1 MTTLGKILKDA
12 RLKSGM
18 SATLLAK
25 KIGFSRAYLSSVEND
40 IRTNASDEFIN
51 KYLENVT
58 DDIDEYNFYLSRIIS
73 DAEYKTNLK
82 PVGKLYEN
90 SLHSS
95 FFDAFN
101 APNVLTLQKG
111 NTMYQQHFDEP
122 LNDLKFHLKDLRNKK
137 YYNSIVLDPS
147 DLEYITGMIEN
158 YLEQKF
164 RIQINV
170 IENRYKKGDIPK
182 LVHDEYVH
190 DTQKIIGILGSENPY

>member
-12 RLKSGM
+12 RLKTGM
-18 SATLLAK
+18 SAALLAE
-25 KIGFSRAYLSSVEND
+25 KIGYSRPYLSLVEND
-40 IRTNASDEFIN
+40 KRTNVSDDFID
-51 KYLENVT
+51 KYLENVS
-58 DDIDEYNFYLSRIIS
+58 DDIDEYNFYLDKIIN
-73 DAEYKTNLK
+73 DANYKTNLN
-82 PVGKLYEN
+82 PVGKLYSD

-122 LNDLKFHLKDLRNKK
+122 LNDLRFHLTDMRNKK

-164 RIQINV
+164 RIQIDV

-182 LVHDEYVH
+182 LVRDEYVH
-190 DTQKIIGILGSENPY
+190 DTQKVIGILGNENPY

>member
-58 DDIDEYNFYLSRIIS
+58 DDIDEYNYYLSKIIS
-73 DAEYKTNLK
+73 DANYKTNLK

-90 SLHSS
+90 GLHNS

-122 LNDLKFHLKDLRNKK
+122 LNDLKFHLNDMRNKK
-137 YYNSIVLDPS
+137 YYNSIVLDPH

-164 RIQINV
+164 RIQIDV

-182 LVHDEYVH
+182 LVRDEYVH
-190 DTQKIIGILGSENPY
+190 DTQKVIGILGNENPY